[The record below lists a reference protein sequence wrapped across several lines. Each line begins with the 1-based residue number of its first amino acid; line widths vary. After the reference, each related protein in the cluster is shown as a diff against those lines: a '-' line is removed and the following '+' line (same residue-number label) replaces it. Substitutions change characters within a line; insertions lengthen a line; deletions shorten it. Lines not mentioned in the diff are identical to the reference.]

1 MKKKI
6 LILTTKYPKE
16 KNNLWLTNEL
26 ALEFLKNNYLVQV
39 IALSWHIE
47 GYPNSF
53 EVENGINVL
62 RIKLPKFFYKLGS
75 FIKVFIFQFYLLFYY
90 LKYIRKQ
97 KFEILISSTPAF
109 IFLFFPYLLKRKSKI
124 LNYMILWDF
133 YPYCLMSTNIIKSKI
148 IEFLMKNLEKI
159 SFKVY
164 DIFGCMSNGNID
176 FFKEKYPKF
185 FKNKIVEIL
194 PIWSRESEARA
205 LKISEKK
212 EIRGKYNIGENNFLL
227 VYGGAFSEVQELE
240 KILVLAEK
248 LKLNSNIKFI
258 MIGQGNKK
266 EELRN
271 QIKVKNLD
279 NIFIYDYIP
288 REEYEKLLDACDMG
302 IVCLNSNMKVPS
314 FPSKTLDYFK
324 RSLPILAM
332 VDETTDYL
340 KILKN
345 EEMGIGMQGFS
356 EKKIDDLT
364 DELVEM
370 VNNQDIKY
378 KMGINGNLF
387 YKKNLTV
394 ENAYNII
401 SKHIKSNN
409 IS

>member
-39 IALSWHIE
+39 IALSWQLN
-47 GYPNSF
+47 GYSSSF
-53 EVENGINVL
+53 EDEHGVSVI
-62 RIKLPKFFYKLGS
+62 RIKLPNFFYKLGS
-75 FIKVFIFQFYLLFYY
+75 FIKVFIFQFYLLLYY
-90 LKYIRKQ
+90 LKYIRKH
-97 KFEILISSTPAF
+97 KFEMLISSTPAF
-109 IFLFFPYLLKRKSKI
+109 IFLFFPFLLKKKSKT

-133 YPYCLMSTNIIKSKI
+133 YPYCLASTNIIKNKVI
-148 IEFLMKNLEKI
+148 KFMMKYLEEI
-159 SFKVY
+159 SFKAY
-164 DIFGCMSNGNID
+164 DIFGCMSKGNIN
-176 FFKEKYPKF
+176 FFKEKYPSY

-194 PIWSRESEARA
+194 PIWSKESEKRT
-205 LKISEKK
+205 LKIFEKK
-212 EIRGKYNIGENNFLL
+212 EIRERYNIEENDFLL